1 MPATSPS
8 RPAAPTA
15 YDVDA
20 VRADF
25 PILQREVYDGR
36 PLVYLDNAATTHKP
50 RAVLDRLARYYA
62 HENANIH
69 RGVHRLSAE
78 GTERYEAARATAGR
92 FVGAAGPSE
101 VVFTRGTTDG
111 INLVAQGLGLAG
123 ALAPGREILVSEIE
137 HHANIVPWQML
148 AGRTGAR
155 LRVVPALDTGDL
167 DLAAL
172 PDLVTDR
179 TAVVAVTHTSN
190 ALGTVVD
197 LAPIVD
203 AARAVGALVLVD
215 AAQAAPHAPLDVRA
229 LGADFVVFS
238 GHKVYGPTGIGV
250 LWGREA
256 ALERLPPV
264 QGGGDMIDRV
274 TFAETTYADLPA
286 RLEAGT
292 PHIAG
297 ALGLAAALDYV
308 AGLGLE
314 AVAAH
319 EAAVLDYA
327 VARLTDLGATLVG
340 TPARRAGAVSFL
352 LDGLHPYDV
361 GTVLDRLGV
370 AVRTGHHCAQ
380 PTMDRF
386 GVPGTVRASV
396 GLYTT
401 AAEIDALCD
410 GLERVRTMFG

>member
-50 RAVLDRLARYYA
+50 RAVLDRLTRYYA

-101 VVFTRGTTDG
+101 IVFTRGTTDG

-155 LRVVPALDTGDL
+155 LRVVPALGTGDL

-410 GLERVRTMFG
+410 GLGRVRAMFS